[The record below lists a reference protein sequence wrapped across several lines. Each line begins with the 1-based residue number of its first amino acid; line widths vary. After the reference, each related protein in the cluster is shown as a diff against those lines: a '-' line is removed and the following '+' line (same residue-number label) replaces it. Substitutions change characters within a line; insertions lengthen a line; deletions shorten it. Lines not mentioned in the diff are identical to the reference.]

1 MTRKAELVRR
11 KKREAAWN
19 RLLLVAAGVLLLA
32 GLFGQITMLSQIS
45 YQSKR
50 ASAVAKEIE
59 GLYADV
65 DNLELQISWFSDPED
80 IGEKAAKMGMQLPDS
95 TQLRVVNVALQI
107 AEEVP
112 TQATE
117 NIGAES
123 IQN

>member
-1 MTRKAELVRR
+1 MARR

-19 RLLLVAAGVLLLA
+19 RALLVAAGVLLLA

-45 YQSKR
+45 YQNKR

-65 DNLELQISWFSDPED
+65 DNLELQIGWFSDPKD
-80 IGEKAAKMGMQLPDS
+80 IKEKAAKLGMQLPDS
-95 TQLRVVNVALQI
+95 TQLRVVNVALQT
-107 AEEVP
+107 AEDVP